1 MHQPFRDTRPTDT
14 YGAFELRGRSKAAKA
29 LVDEVHSAILNT
41 ETRQRKRREND
52 AKTFYVTVER
62 FVGELL
68 HAKAGNGTGRFSRS
82 LSKKGFLRDVVTLEN
97 VNAVLEGLKKLDY
110 VDHTPGYAAYGPSFD
125 DKSKTEHR
133 PGEASKFEATQT
145 LIDLASRHGIKL
157 TQIHRHF
164 AIEHQP
170 LEARR
175 TAQGDW
181 RGKQTG
187 RKVPIKQTPLTEQM
201 EQLVV
206 AINKFIDGF
215 TIGGADHRMF
225 YRLFNQCDDLST
237 YRWDRGGRLY
247 SDSGTE
253 RPSYQSMSSKPKED
267 RELRSNITIDGERV
281 IELDIAGSYLCIFH
295 ALAGQPLLLAPD
307 EDPYARVQADRDLV
321 KAWMTFSFGAGKPCG
336 RWPKEFTKRY
346 ADEHDGLR
354 PGKVGTA
361 RAIETKAIEAFPAL
375 KHIGRWGLEWGNLM
389 FVESEIILWAI
400 ENLMQ
405 MEIPA
410 LPMHDAL
417 IVPASDAAEGARA
430 LYQSFYHTVGVC
442 PVIKTKSELPGIRE
456 AVAAVA
462 REFSGLPPKAPRI
475 NTRADEA

>member
-1 MHQPFRDTRPTDT
+1 MDQPFRDTRLTDV
-14 YGAFELRGRSKAAKA
+14 YGAFEFRARSVAAKA
-29 LVDEVHSAILNT
+29 LVNEVYDAILNT
-41 ETRQRKRREND
+41 ETRRRKRREND

-68 HAKAGNGTGRFSRS
+68 HAKASNGTGRFSRS

-97 VNAVLEGLKKLDY
+97 VNIALEGLKKLDY
-110 VDHTPGYAAYGPSFD
+110 VHHTPGYAAYGPSFD
-125 DKSKTEHR
+125 DRTKTEHR
-133 PGEASKFEATQT
+133 PGEAAKFEATPA

-157 TQIHRHF
+157 TQIQRHF

-170 LEARR
+170 LEAR
-175 TAQGDW
+175 TS
-181 RGKQTG
+181 KG
-187 RKVPIKQTPLTEQM
+187 RKVPIKRTPLTKQM
-201 EQLVV
+201 EELVV
-206 AINKFIDGF
+206 AINRFIDGF

-267 RELRSNITIDGERV
+267 RELRSNITIDGEPV

-321 KAWMTFSFGAGKPCG
+321 KAWMTFSFGAGKACG

-346 ADEHDGLR
+346 AEEHDGIR

-361 RAIETKAIEAFPAL
+361 PDIETKAKEAFPAL
-375 KHIGRWGLEWGNLM
+375 KHIGSWGLEWGNLM

-430 LYQSFYHTVGVC
+430 LYQSFYHKVGVC
-442 PVIKTKSELPGIRE
+442 PVIKTKSGLPGIRE
-456 AVAAVA
+456 AVAAVG
-462 REFSGLPPKAPRI
+462 REFSGLPPKAPMI